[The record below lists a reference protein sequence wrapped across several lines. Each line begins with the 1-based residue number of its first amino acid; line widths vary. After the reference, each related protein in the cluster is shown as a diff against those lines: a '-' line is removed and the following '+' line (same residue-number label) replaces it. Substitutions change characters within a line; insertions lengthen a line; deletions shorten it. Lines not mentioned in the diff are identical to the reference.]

1 MCSAQCGLHDVLRR
15 SSYVE
20 IAHQLRD
27 FGGSCAITEI
37 KLLRRLSNVLHVPRA
52 SIGIEMCTWCCDMFM
67 FDVGGPCIL
76 ASISAHFAS
85 RISRKL
91 EAIHDDT
98 HDNRRP
104 HSPGKPTK
112 CRPTDSHTYVAS
124 NPRKHR
130 VPQWGWKWN
139 RTLANVSQRR
149 RAPYNTKSQKVRV
162 IKVSQ
167 LRIRAL
173 RNTY

>member
-20 IAHQLRD
+20 IAHQLGD

-37 KLLRRLSNVLHVPRA
+37 ELLRRLSNVLHVPRA
-52 SIGIEMCTWCCDMFM
+52 PIGIEMCTW

-104 HSPGKPTK
+104 HSPENQQNAVQQTHIRTSHRIHENTA
-112 CRPTDSHTYVAS
+112 CRNGAGNGTGRWLTSRRGVVRHTT
-124 NPRKHR
+124 PR
-130 VPQWGWKWN
+130 
-139 RTLANVSQRR
+139 ARR
-149 RAPYNTKSQKVRV
+149 SA
-162 IKVSQ
+162 
-167 LRIRAL
+167 
-173 RNTY
+173 